1 MNVPEHWKVEGM
13 PAFKA
18 MRIGDVFAIPIADGA
33 RSIGMELLS
42 PVSENTCAL
51 VHLVGHLGGSGLAQF
66 PKDMR
71 RCSNYYAVRIGL
83 VDSPVVLAEDFGS
96 NSEEIIAIFLSS
108 PGHWP
113 IDDWPWVG
121 NRPVP
126 DDVPFR
132 AFRHSAGDIESIGD
146 YSGYRDRLA
155 THAEFRTLPSVTET
169 GPGVLR
175 GLVLFVNDLTPYFAA
190 EDHLVLPLKQRSSYW
205 FPR

>member
-1 MNVPEHWKVEGM
+1 M
-13 PAFKA
+13 PAVKA
-18 MRIGDVFAIPIADGA
+18 MRIGDVYAIPIGEGA
-33 RSIGMELLS
+33 RSIEMDLLS
-42 PVSENTCAL
+42 PVSEDACAL
-51 VHLVGHLGGSGLAQF
+51 VHLVGHRGGFGLAQF

-96 NSEEIIAIFLSS
+96 DSEEIIAIYLSS
-108 PGHWP
+108 PGWP

-155 THAEFRTLPSVTET
+155 THAEFRTLPSET
-169 GPGVLR
+169 QTGAGALL
-175 GLVLFVNDLTPYFAA
+175 GLVLFVNDLTPYYAA
-190 EDHLVLPLKQRSSYW
+190 EDHLVLPLKQQSSYW